1 MEETF
6 DYVVVGGGSSGCI
19 VAAELA
25 ADPSLR
31 VLLLEH
37 GQRAE
42 DNPETLRADGYKQA
56 FINDRVIWERFSEPQ
71 KEAAGHRVFMGSG
84 RGLGGSGSVN
94 AMVYTRGSE
103 SDYALWNLDGWSWRD
118 LLPHFEALEKKLD
131 VRRQPPTQFTESCIR
146 AAEGAGFR
154 RKEDLNDGDLSGVL
168 GYEWMNHRGA
178 DRRSS
183 YVSFLKPLLDAGRAN
198 LTVRTQ
204 ATARRVLFDG
214 KRAVGVEC
222 QRGGGGVEVARARRE
237 IVLSAG
243 ALETPKLLML
253 SGVGPAGELR
263 RHGIAQVADVPAVGR
278 NLMDHPNVVLFFKG
292 RRDIDCSFPQLY
304 GFHRANPSTAL
315 PPGQSDT
322 CYVFYAARSSF
333 KEGVI
338 RLLPS
343 MILPPALYKKEWLR
357 RGLRGAIS
365 TVFSIKPVQSFVER
379 MYGIVVIL
387 GKPKSRGSVTLRS
400 GDVRDQAI
408 LDPAYFQEREDLD
421 TLLAGVQL
429 ARRVAGGM
437 SEWGNFELM
446 PGRRA
451 NLEDWVRKNVMT
463 TYHFAG
469 TCRMG
474 ADAASVV
481 DARLRVRAVERLR
494 VADASVI
501 PFVPVSAMNAPSM
514 MIGLRASR
522 FIAEERAAET
532 PRPTAKHAEA

>member
-1 MEETF
+1 MDF

-25 ADPSLR
+25 ADPANR
-31 VLLLEH
+31 VLLLEC

-42 DNPETLRADGYKQA
+42 ENPETLRSDGYPKA

-71 KEAAGHRVFMGSG
+71 AEALGHRLFMGSG

-103 SDYALWNLDGWSWRD
+103 GDYAMWGLDNWRWRD
-118 LLPHFEALEKKLD
+118 LLPHFEALEERLD
-131 VRRQPPTQFTESCIR
+131 VHRQPPTQFTEACIH
-146 AAEGAGFR
+146 AAEDAGFR

-168 GYEWMNHRGA
+168 GYEWMNHRGD

-183 YVSFLKPLLDAGRAN
+183 YVSFLKPLLGRSN
-198 LTVRTQ
+198 LTVRTE
-204 ATARRVLFDG
+204 ALVRRVLFEG
-214 KRAVGVEC
+214 KTASGVEYMHEG
-222 QRGGGGVEVARARRE
+222 QLQSARARRE
-237 IVLSAG
+237 VIVCAG

-253 SGVGPAGELR
+253 SGLGPSEELR
-263 RHGIAQVADVPAVGR
+263 AHGIPVVADVAELGR
-278 NLMDHPNVVLFFKG
+278 NLMDHPNVVLFFKA
-292 RRDIDCSFPQLY
+292 RRDIDCTLPQLY
-304 GFHRANPSTAL
+304 GFHRANQASYL
-315 PPGQSDT
+315 PAGLSDT
-322 CYVFYAARSSF
+322 CYVFYSARSSF
-333 KEGVI
+333 KEGVM
-338 RLLPS
+338 RLVPS
-343 MILPPALYKKEWLR
+343 MILPPPLYRMEGLKRGVRSALSGVF
-357 RGLRGAIS
+357 GLG
-365 TVFSIKPVQSFVER
+365 PVRSFVER

-387 GKPKSRGSVTLRS
+387 GKPLSRGTVKLRS
-400 GDVRDQAI
+400 GDVRDQAL
-408 LDPAYFQEREDLD
+408 LDPNYFAERDDLD
-421 TLLAGVQL
+421 TLMAGIRK
-429 ARRVAGGM
+429 ARQVAAGL

-446 PGRRA
+446 PGRKA
-451 NLEDWVRKNVMT
+451 DLEKFVRKNVMT

-474 ADAASVV
+474 GDSSSVV

-522 FIAEERAAET
+522 FIAEEQQKVQRA
-532 PRPTAKHAEA
+532 